1 MRMSKQASTRSS
13 KHSLTTPR
21 SSLVVRVKKLFFA
34 NFLAILSTLTAFGSA
49 KADEHNIFD
58 KLRFAIEG
66 ERLVFNGDV
75 EAEDGYDGIEYADA
89 RELRRLLRENT
100 SITILEL
107 NSDGGVT
114 PAALEMA
121 VAVTDYSLD
130 TLVNERC
137 ESACT
142 LVFIAGEKRSLGRG
156 ARLGFHSGSWARGDM
171 KDFYGAMRDSNGW
184 LDEFA
189 FASWAYE
196 EGMRDFNKQLELMV
210 SRGVD
215 IQFITR
221 AAYVNFYD
229 IWYPT
234 RDELVK
240 FGVINQF
247 D

>member
-1 MRMSKQASTRSS
+1 MTIQAPTPSYRY
-13 KHSLTTPR
+13 LTP
-21 SSLVVRVKKLFFA
+21 
-34 NFLAILSTLTAFGSA
+34 ILSGSDIQMKNLRITCVLAFLGPLFSVGSVL
-49 KADEHNIFD
+49 ADEPDVSDIP
-58 KLRFAIEG
+58 RFEING
-66 ERLVFNGDV
+66 ERLVFNGHV
-75 EAEDGYDGIEYADA
+75 EREDGYAGIEYADA
-89 RELRRLLRENT
+89 RELRQILRDNPE
-100 SITILEL
+100 ITTLEL

-121 VAVTDYSLD
+121 VAVTDYDLD
-130 TLVNERC
+130 TVVTDSC

-142 LVFIAGEKRSLGRG
+142 LVFLAGENRTLARG
-156 ARLGFHSGSWARGDM
+156 ARLGFHSGSWSRDNM
-171 KDFYGAMRDSNGW
+171 KDYYEETRESSGW

-189 FASWAYE
+189 FASWTYE
-196 EGMRDFNKQLELMV
+196 EGMRDFNKTLEFMV

-215 IQFITR
+215 IQFIIR

-240 FGVINQF
+240 FGIIHSV